1 MKHALE
7 EQKLFPVIAWAT
19 VIGFA
24 VFTYTLAD
32 KLRTDAD
39 ELFVHA
45 SLTEQALEKPN

>member
-7 EQKLFPVIAWAT
+7 EQKFFPIIAWAT

-32 KLRTDAD
+32 KLRKDAED
-39 ELFVHA
+39 IFVHA
-45 SLTEQALEKPN
+45 SLTEQALEKTN